1 MKSMKKFNFIYLLL
15 AFVGVITMTS
25 CEHPYA
31 DYTPG
36 PQDQNMGVSLK
47 SLGSFEVTA
56 EDTSVSVVVARTDA
70 SEAATL
76 SVRAAEITDS
86 GLFEFPSSVSFE
98 AGATEANY
106 TVTFA
111 AGSLEVGKSYQFTVQ
126 LDQAEATQYAISE
139 YSYTVMIPEPWI
151 SLGSGIYFD
160 DCLCYILSDPTG
172 YIGVGTYVE
181 FRQHE
186 VETHRLRVMNPYG
199 PDTVAG
205 MWGGLPSFFDFSA
218 QGGET
223 YIEFDITDPNDVKI
237 VGPAEN
243 VVYLTDGTNDYLIF
257 MMGVSVPAN
266 AWDLAIGFW
275 EPTAPIR
282 LVDGIIK
289 FPTEG
294 MALSVFSGG
303 NYLGDLSDA
312 NTTGYMQYYLPGVD
326 FVNYDMQVAYAGMK
340 VEADNATTSVI
351 LDFGYGSDVESF
363 KFVVVDGVVADAAAV
378 VEAIVAGSEEY
389 DIYDGSID
397 EFTYTVPV
405 EGTGMKTVVAVPYA
419 GGEAKADYALVY
431 SFYFVGL
438 GANEIPEVDV
448 EIRVGSVVEITG
460 NPEYEANF
468 PSNSSMC
475 IYMAADASELT
486 AITGFVGSG
495 IPEGMT
501 NEEVLA
507 EAGDDGFSDFLP
519 DMAKNGYALAVY
531 KNLTEGKTY
540 DVVLGFETIYGKVQ
554 TYRTTY
560 TPAAA
565 AATPARRLNTE
576 SRGAVLN
583 LELAQLR
590 F

>member
-1 MKSMKKFNFIYLLL
+1 MQIILL
-15 AFVGVITMTS
+15 VHRIRI
-25 CEHPYA
+25 
-31 DYTPG
+31 
-36 PQDQNMGVSLK
+36 SLK

-70 SEAATL
+70 SEAATV
-76 SVRAAEITDS
+76 SVRAAEITES

-111 AGSLEVGKSYQFTVQ
+111 AGSLEVGKSYKFTVQ

-139 YSYTVMIPEPWI
+139 YSYTIMIPEPWI

-266 AWDLAIGFW
+266 AWDLAVGFW

-303 NYLGDLSDA
+303 EYLGDLSDA

-351 LDFGYGSDVESF
+351 LDFGYGSNVESF
-363 KFVVVDGVVADAAAV
+363 KFAVVDGVVDDATAV

-419 GGEAKADYALVY
+419 GGEAKVDYAHVY

-438 GANEIPEVDV
+438 GANEIPEVDI

-460 NPEYEANF
+460 NPEYEASY

-486 AITGFVGSG
+486 AITGFVGAG

-519 DMAKNGYALAVY
+519 DMAKKGYALAVY
-531 KNLTEGKTY
+531 KNLTEGTTY

-565 AATPARRLNTE
+565 AAEQTGMRLSAKAPAYN
-576 SRGAVLN
+576 VLD
-583 LELAQLR
+583 LAPATLR
-590 F
+590 

>member
-47 SLGSFEVTA
+47 SLDSFEVTA
-56 EDTSVSVVVARTDA
+56 EDTSVSIVVARTDA

-76 SVRAAEITDS
+76 SVRAAEVTDS

-98 AGATEANY
+98 AGAAEANY

-139 YSYTVMIPEPWI
+139 YTYTVMIPEPWI
-151 SLGSGIYFD
+151 SLGEGIYFD
-160 DCLCYILSDPTG
+160 DCLCYILGDPSP

-199 PDTVAG
+199 PNTIAA
-205 MWGGLPSFFDFSA
+205 MWGGLPSWMTFT
-218 QGGET
+218 GPETT

-243 VVYLTDGTNDYLIF
+243 LVELSDGTNTYYVF
-257 MMGVSVPAN
+257 MMDISIPDSGYDLGFFWDPAY
-266 AWDLAIGFW
+266 
-275 EPTAPIR
+275 PIT
-282 LVDGIIK
+282 LKDGILK
-289 FPTEG
+289 YPTEG
-294 MALSVFSGG
+294 MALSAFSGG
-303 NYLGDLSDA
+303 QYLGDFEAA

-340 VEADNATTSVI
+340 VDADNVKTSVI

-363 KFVVVDGVVADAAAV
+363 KFVVVDGVVEDEAAV

-389 DIYDGSID
+389 EIYDGSID

-431 SFYFVGL
+431 SFYFVGI
-438 GANEIPEVDV
+438 GGNEIPEVDI

-475 IYMAADASELT
+475 IYMGADASEIK
-486 AITGFVGSG
+486 AIAGFVGGG

-507 EAGDDGFSDFLP
+507 QAGEDFSDFIP
-519 DMAKNGYALAVY
+519 EMAENGYALAVY
-531 KNLTEGKTY
+531 KGLTEGTTY

>member
-47 SLGSFEVTA
+47 SLDSFEVTA
-56 EDTSVSVVVARTDA
+56 EDTSVSIVVARTDA

-76 SVRAAEITDS
+76 SVRAAEVTDS

-98 AGATEANY
+98 AGAAEANY

-139 YSYTVMIPEPWI
+139 YTYTVMIPEHWI
-151 SLGSGIYFD
+151 SLGEGIYFD
-160 DCLCYILSDPTG
+160 DCLCYILGDPSP

-199 PDTVAG
+199 PNTIAA
-205 MWGGLPSFFDFSA
+205 MWGGLPSWMTFT
-218 QGGET
+218 GPETT

-243 VVYLTDGTNDYLIF
+243 LVELSDGTNTYYVF
-257 MMGVSVPAN
+257 MMDISIPDSGYDLGFFWDPAY
-266 AWDLAIGFW
+266 
-275 EPTAPIR
+275 PIT
-282 LVDGIIK
+282 LKDGILK
-289 FPTEG
+289 YPTEG
-294 MALSVFSGG
+294 MALSAFSGG
-303 NYLGDLSDA
+303 QYLGDFEAA

-340 VEADNATTSVI
+340 VDADNVKTSVI

-363 KFVVVDGVVADAAAV
+363 KFVVVDGVVEDEAAV

-389 DIYDGSID
+389 EIYDGSID

-431 SFYFVGL
+431 SFYFVGI
-438 GANEIPEVDV
+438 GGNEIPEVDI

-475 IYMAADASELT
+475 IYMGADASEIK
-486 AITGFVGSG
+486 AIAGFVGGG

-507 EAGDDGFSDFLP
+507 QAGEDFSDFIP
-519 DMAKNGYALAVY
+519 EMAENGYALAVY
-531 KNLTEGKTY
+531 KGLTEGTTY